1 MFLVLTKTI
10 SYNGVDL
17 NYDDSDTP
25 HIICT
30 SDGLVFSP
38 IYEDAS
44 EFVTANASLF
54 HYPMEPTEWRG
65 VNVNWTRQAPTTPT
79 SFEAV
84 ISLTGITGMGERRLV
99 AEYYTTTCDT
109 TSTTE
114 DIFFDLKNCE
124 GLFPLRLT
132 STAAAAGK
140 VAFNLPLR
148 YKHYSS
154 AVLYV
159 TEDITTDAP
168 DVESDN
174 LTTIVFST
182 PPGWVDG
189 NIANLILTRDGMV
202 GQYSP
207 TMNMSATNTFDVGSS
222 GLGRFEALEV
232 GFEITCTPDYI
243 FQINEITFDVGVM

>member
-1 MFLVLTKTI
+1 M
-10 SYNGVDL
+10 DL

-30 SDGLVFSP
+30 NDGLVFSP
-38 IYEDAS
+38 VYEDAS
-44 EFVTANASLF
+44 EFVTAKASLL
-54 HYPMEPTEWRG
+54 HYPMEPIEWRG
-65 VNVNWTRQAPTTPT
+65 VNVNWTRQAPATPT
-79 SFEAV
+79 SFEAI
-84 ISLTGITGMGERRLV
+84 ISLTGVTGLGERRLV

-132 STAAAAGK
+132 GSAAAAGK

-182 PPGWVDG
+182 PPGWVD
-189 NIANLILTRDGMV
+189 NNVANLILTRDGMV

-207 TMNMSATNTFDVGSS
+207 PMNMSATNTFDVGSS

-232 GFEITCTPDYI
+232 GFEITCTPDYV
-243 FQINEITFDVGVM
+243 FEINEIKFDVGVM

>member
-10 SYNGVDL
+10 SYSGVDL

-30 SDGLVFSP
+30 NDGLVFSP
-38 IYEDAS
+38 VYEDVM
-44 EFVTANASLF
+44 ELVTAKASLL

-154 AVLYV
+154 AVLY
-159 TEDITTDAP
+159 TNLSTTDAP

-189 NIANLILTRDGMV
+189 NSANLILTRDGMV

>member
-1 MFLVLTKTI
+1 MVLTKTI
-10 SYNGVDL
+10 SYSGVDL

-30 SDGLVFSP
+30 DDGLVFSP
-38 IYEDAS
+38 VYEDAS
-44 EFVTANASLF
+44 EFVTANASLL
-54 HYPMEPTEWRG
+54 HHPMEPTIWKG
-65 VNVNWTRQAPTTPT
+65 VNVNWTRQAPATPT
-79 SFEAV
+79 SFEAI
-84 ISLTGITGMGERRLV
+84 ISLTGVTGLGERRLV
-99 AEYYTTTCDT
+99 AEYYTTTCSS

-154 AVLYV
+154 AVLYKNQ
-159 TEDITTDAP
+159 TADTTDAP

-182 PPGWVDG
+182 PIGWVD
-189 NIANLILTRDGMV
+189 NNVANLILTRDGMV

-207 TMNMSATNTFDVGSS
+207 TMNMSATNTFEVGSS

-232 GFEITCTPDYI
+232 GFEIICTPDYI
-243 FQINEITFDVGVM
+243 FQINEIKFDVGVM